1 MSAQKDQSAVT
12 KEPQEDKSPDKNVAV
27 METPD
32 EDAKKDISANGS
44 TDEDLHS
51 GLEKHD
57 YKTLSNTPSKRPFVE
72 PRTVIKPYEYTAP
85 RGII

>member
-1 MSAQKDQSAVT
+1 
-12 KEPQEDKSPDKNVAV
+12 
-27 METPD
+27 METPKGD
-32 EDAKKDISANGS
+32 AKEDATADGPT

-72 PRTVIKPYEYTAP
+72 PRAVIKPYEYTAP
-85 RGII
+85 KGNKPEHNAVH